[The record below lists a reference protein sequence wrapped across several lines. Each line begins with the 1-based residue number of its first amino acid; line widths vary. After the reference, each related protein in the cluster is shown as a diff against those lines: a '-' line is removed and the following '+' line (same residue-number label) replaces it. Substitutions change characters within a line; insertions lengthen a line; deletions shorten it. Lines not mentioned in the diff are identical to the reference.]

1 MNELPLARSG
11 KRAFD
16 IATQAVQEA
25 GDIIIAR
32 FQREMRTSYK
42 DRTHIVTDVD
52 LVAEKVMMALLREE
66 FPSFGIITEE
76 SENTAGD
83 SPFTW
88 IIDPL
93 DGTRNYAYGIPH
105 FCISLALA
113 QGEEVL
119 LGIIYDPLR
128 EEFFRAERGWG
139 AFLNDSPISIS
150 TRTAVQGSLVGF
162 DMGYEAAAGRQVLT
176 VASALW
182 PGIQSVRIMG
192 SAALGL
198 AYAACARL
206 DIYLHLSLFP
216 WDIAAGILLVEE
228 AGGVITELDG
238 KPIAM
243 SSKRIIATNKA
254 IHEDFMRR
262 RG

>member
-1 MNELPLARSG
+1 MPLARSG

-83 SPFTW
+83 SPFAW

-128 EEFFRAERGWG
+128 EEFFRAEKGRG
-139 AFLNDSPISIS
+139 AFRNDVPVSVSKKE
-150 TRTAVQGSLVGF
+150 TVQGSLIGF
-162 DMGYEAAAGRQVLT
+162 DMGYDAEKGQEMLE

-182 PGIQSVRIMG
+182 PGVQSVRVMG

-206 DIYLHLSLFP
+206 DIYLHLSLSP
-216 WDIAAGILLVEE
+216 WDLAAGILLVEE
-228 AGGVITELDG
+228 AGGAISELDG
-238 KPIAM
+238 QPVSIQ
-243 SSKRIIATNKA
+243 SKSVIATSKA

-262 RG
+262 VVR